1 MKKQDSLYMQVYD
14 YYCNLIETGKIQNGE
29 KIPSIRR
36 SAAELGVSKTT
47 IEQAYMC
54 LCDDGYLVPK
64 NQSGYYVSRRADQRK
79 NEFSKSP
86 EALENKVIYD
96 FASSGV
102 DSESFDLSLWRRYV
116 KSALRQTERLL
127 SYGEPQ
133 GEEELRE
140 AIASFAR
147 ESRNCVCDSS
157 NIVIGAGVQSL
168 LHVLCSLIKE
178 RKSIFFSDPDYIQG
192 VRVFV
197 DHNFKIQ
204 NSVDGADIIYTSPSR
219 VTMWGET
226 LSVSERFKLA
236 EYANSSNKLIIEDD
250 YGSEFRYVNRPTP
263 SLQGLGG
270 GENTVYLGTFSKLLL
285 PSIRISYMIL
295 PPELHK
301 KYREVSSVYNQTVS
315 KSDQIALCSFIRD
328 GHLSAQIRKSRK
340 LYLQKSK
347 YLCDLLDTEFA
358 ENVKIGKTDSPLFV
372 RACVKTKLSL
382 SELVKLCEKEG
393 LRIIPIDENLCG
405 GEAEIAFSVSAIS
418 TEKMEKGV
426 KLLKKLITDSE

>member
-1 MKKQDSLYMQVYD
+1 MKKQDSLYMRVYD
-14 YYCNLIETGKIQNGE
+14 YYCNLIETGKLQNGE

-64 NQSGYYVSRRADQRK
+64 NQSGYYVSKRADTRK
-79 NEFSKSP
+79 NERSKRP
-86 EALENKVIYD
+86 EMLENKVIYD

-133 GEEELRE
+133 GEKELRE
-140 AIASFAR
+140 EIASFAR

-168 LHVLCSLIKE
+168 LHILCSLMKD
-178 RKSIFFSDPDYIQG
+178 RKTISFADPYYIQG
-192 VRVFV
+192 VTVFV
-197 DHNFKIQ
+197 DHGFKIVKDFG
-204 NSVDGADIIYTSPSR
+204 SADIIYTSPSR
-219 VTMWGET
+219 TTRWGET
-226 LSVSERFKLA
+226 LSVPERFKLA
-236 EYANSSNKLIIEDD
+236 EYASASNKLIIEDD

-263 SLQGLGG
+263 SLQGLSG

-347 YLCDLLDTEFA
+347 YLCDLLNTEFGG
-358 ENVKIGKTDSPLFV
+358 NVKIGKTDSPLFV
-372 RACVKTKLSL
+372 KASVKTALSL
-382 SELVKLCEKEG
+382 SELLKLCEKEG
-393 LRIIPIDENLCG
+393 LRMIPIAEQNV
-405 GEAEIAFSVSAIS
+405 EAEIAFSVSAIS
-418 TEKMEKGV
+418 TEKMERGV
-426 KLLKKLITDSE
+426 RLLKKLISDSE

>member
-1 MKKQDSLYMQVYD
+1 MKKQDSLYMRVYD
-14 YYCNLIETGKIQNGE
+14 YYCNLIETGKIRNGE

-64 NQSGYYVSRRADQRK
+64 NQSGYYVSKRADTRK
-79 NEFSKSP
+79 NELSKRP
-86 EALENKVIYD
+86 ETLENKAVYD

-133 GEEELRE
+133 GEKELRE
-140 AIASFAR
+140 EIASFAR
-147 ESRNCVCDSS
+147 ENRNCVCDSS

-168 LHVLCSLIKE
+168 LQILCSLIKD
-178 RKSIFFSDPDYIQG
+178 RKSIFFADPYYIQG
-192 VRVFV
+192 VTVFV
-197 DHNFKIQ
+197 DHGFKVV
-204 NSVDGADIIYTSPSR
+204 NDFESADIIYTSPSR
-219 VTMWGET
+219 TTRWGET
-226 LSVSERFKLA
+226 LSVSERFKLT
-236 EYANSSNKLIIEDD
+236 EYASAANKLIIEDD

-263 SLQGLGG
+263 SLQGLSG

-347 YLCDLLDTEFA
+347 YLCDLLNTEFE

-372 RACVKTKLSL
+372 KASVKTGLSL
-382 SELVKLCEKEG
+382 SKLLKSCEKNG
-393 LRIIPIDENLCG
+393 LRIIPISEKK

-418 TEKMEKGV
+418 TEKMEKGI
-426 KLLKKLITDSE
+426 KLLKKILSDSE

>member
-1 MKKQDSLYMQVYD
+1 MKKQDSLYMRVYD

-64 NQSGYYVSRRADQRK
+64 NQSGYYVSKRADTRK
-79 NEFSKSP
+79 NELSKRP
-86 EALENKVIYD
+86 ETLENKAVYD

-102 DSESFDLSLWRRYV
+102 DGESFDLSLWRRYV

-140 AIASFAR
+140 EIASFAR
-147 ESRNCVCDSS
+147 ENRNCVCDSS

-168 LHVLCSLIKE
+168 LHILCSLIKD
-178 RKSIFFSDPDYIQG
+178 RKSISFADPYYIQG
-192 VRVFV
+192 VTVFV
-197 DHNFKIQ
+197 DHGFKIV
-204 NSVDGADIIYTSPSR
+204 NNFESADIIYTSPSR
-219 VTMWGET
+219 TTRWGET
-226 LSVSERFKLA
+226 LSVPERFKLA
-236 EYANSSNKLIIEDD
+236 EYASSSNKLIIEDD

-263 SLQGLGG
+263 SLQGLSG

-328 GHLSAQIRKSRK
+328 GHLSSQIRKSRK

-347 YLCDLLDTEFA
+347 YLCDLLENEFA

-372 RACVKTKLSL
+372 KASLKTELSL
-382 SELVKLCEKEG
+382 PRILKSCEKESV
-393 LRIIPIDENLCG
+393 RIIPVAEKK

-426 KLLKKLITDSE
+426 KLLKKSITDSE

>member
-1 MKKQDSLYMQVYD
+1 MKKHDSVYMRVYD
-14 YYCNLIETGKIQNGE
+14 YYCGLIETGKLHNGD

-64 NQSGYYVSRRADQRK
+64 NHSGYYVSRRAEQRK
-79 NEFSKSP
+79 SEFSDRQ
-86 EALENKVIYD
+86 ETLENKAVYD

-127 SYGEPQ
+127 SYGEPR
-133 GEEELRE
+133 GERELRGE
-140 AIASFAR
+140 IAKFVR
-147 ESRNCVCDSS
+147 ENRNCVCDAS

-168 LHVLCSLIKE
+168 LHILCPLIKE
-178 RKSIFFSDPDYIQG
+178 KKSVNFADPEYIQG
-192 VRVFV
+192 LSVFKGYG
-197 DHNFKIQ
+197 FKITD
-204 NSVDGADIIYTSPSR
+204 NIESAGVLYTSPSR
-219 VTMWGET
+219 KTRWGDTM
-226 LSVSERFKLA
+226 SVSERFKLT
-236 EYANSSNKLIIEDD
+236 EYVRKSGKLVIEDD

-263 SLQGLGG
+263 SLQGLSG
-270 GENTVYLGTFSKLLL
+270 GENIVYLGTFSKLLL

-295 PPELHK
+295 PPNLNE
-301 KYREVSSVYNQTVS
+301 KYKEGAGVYNQTVS

-347 YLCDLLDTEFA
+347 YLCDLLMREF
-358 ENVKIGKTDSPLFV
+358 EKDVQIGKTDSPLYV
-372 RACVKTKLSL
+372 RADIKTKLSL
-382 SELVKLCEKEG
+382 RELLSRCEKEG
-393 LRIIPIDENLCG
+393 LHIIPISEKNGKL
-405 GEAEIAFSVSAIS
+405 EIAFSVSAIS
-418 TEKMEKGV
+418 AEKMEKGV
-426 KLLKKLITDSE
+426 GLLKRLTSDSE

>member
-14 YYCNLIETGKIQNGE
+14 YYRSLIETGKMHNGE

-47 IEQAYMC
+47 IEQAFMC
-54 LCDDGYLVPK
+54 LCDDGYLVPRK
-64 NQSGYYVSRRADQRK
+64 QSGYYVSKRAEQRK
-79 NEFSKSP
+79 NEISERRES
-86 EALENKVIYD
+86 AENKVIYD

-133 GEEELRE
+133 GERELRE
-140 AIASFAR
+140 EIAAFAR
-147 ESRNCVCDSS
+147 QNRNCVCDAE

-168 LHVLCSLIKE
+168 LHVLCPLLSE
-178 RKSIFFSDPDYIQG
+178 RKSVAFSDPDYFQG
-192 VRVFV
+192 VSVFV
-197 DHNFKIQ
+197 DHGFKI
-204 NSVDGADIIYTSPSR
+204 SKAFDKADIIYTSPSR
-219 VTMWGET
+219 KTRWGET

-236 EYANSSNKLIIEDD
+236 EYAASEHKLIIEDD
-250 YGSEFRYVNRPTP
+250 YGSEFRYVNKPTP
-263 SLQGLGG
+263 SLQGLSGG
-270 GENTVYLGTFSKLLL
+270 KNTVYLGTFSKLLL

-295 PPELHK
+295 PSELNE
-301 KYREVSSVYNQTVS
+301 KYRDVSSVYNQTVS
-315 KSDQIALCSFIRD
+315 KADQIALCSFIRD

-347 YLCDLLDTEFA
+347 ILCDLLA
-358 ENVKIGKTDSPLFV
+358 ESFEDKVTIGKTDSPLFV
-372 RACVKTKLSL
+372 KAEIKTDMSL
-382 SELVKLCEKEG
+382 NELVKSCEKNG
-393 LRIIPIDENLCG
+393 LKIIPISENG
-405 GEAEIAFSVSAIS
+405 NGIEIAFSVSAIS

-426 KLLKKLITDSE
+426 NALRKILMK

>member
-1 MKKQDSLYMQVYD
+1 MKKQNSLYMQVYD
-14 YYCNLIETGKIQNGE
+14 YYRNLIETGKLQNGE

-36 SAAELGVSKTT
+36 STAELGVSKTT

-64 NQSGYYVSRRADQRK
+64 NQSGYYVSRRAEQKK
-79 NEFSKSP
+79 NELSEKPKS
-86 EALENKVIYD
+86 LENKVIFD
-96 FASSGV
+96 FAASGV

-133 GEEELRE
+133 GERELRE
-140 AIASFAR
+140 EIASFAR
-147 ESRNCVCDSS
+147 ENRNCVCDAS

-168 LHVLCSLIKE
+168 LHVLCPLIKE
-178 RKSIFFSDPDYIQG
+178 RKSISFADPYYAQG
-192 VRVFV
+192 VSVFV
-197 DHNFKIQ
+197 DHGFKVSENFD
-204 NSVDGADIIYTSPSR
+204 SADIIYTSPSR
-219 VTMWGET
+219 VTRWGET
-226 LSVSERFKLA
+226 ISVSDRFKLT
-236 EYANSSNKLIIEDD
+236 EYARNYEKLIIEDD

-263 SLQGLGG
+263 SLQGLNG

-295 PPELHK
+295 PPDLSE
-301 KYREVSSVYNQTVS
+301 KYRAVSAVYNQTVS
-315 KSDQIALCSFIRD
+315 KADQIALCSFIRD

-347 YLCDLLDTEFA
+347 ILCDLLSSEFN
-358 ENVKIGKTDSPLFV
+358 ENVTIGKTDSPLFV
-372 RACVKTKLSL
+372 RAGVKTKLPL
-382 SELVKLCEKEG
+382 SDLLRSCEREG
-393 LRIIPIDENLCG
+393 LRIIPISEGCG
-405 GEAEIAFSVSAIS
+405 MAEIAFSVSAIS

-426 KLLKKLITDSE
+426 KLLKKLTSDSE